1 MNKSQQYL
9 YSSKQVFSKQILEVE
24 VEKVSAVLSL
34 DEPGRK
40 PAEWIDMSIE

>member
-1 MNKSQQYL
+1 L
-9 YSSKQVFSKQILEVE
+9 RVE

-40 PAEWIDMSIE
+40 PAKWIDISVEGPLCSIYQKRISEGKEDY